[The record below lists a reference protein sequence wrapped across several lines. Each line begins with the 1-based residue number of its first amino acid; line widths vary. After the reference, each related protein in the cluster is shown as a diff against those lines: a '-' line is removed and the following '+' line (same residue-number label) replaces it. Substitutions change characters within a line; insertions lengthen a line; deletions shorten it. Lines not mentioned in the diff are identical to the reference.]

1 MRLAGQ
7 LGKGSIEVA
16 HKYLTDERWYVV
28 RNMCGVL
35 ADIKDPDLGDHIAP
49 VMRHPNTRVQQAALK
64 ALVKSRITQTAPI
77 LAASLSHLA
86 PEVLDEALDELRFLK
101 DARAVADLESFISS
115 RKGNAGVLKKAVQ
128 ALGSIKEDEAL
139 YALTRLF
146 RMEELDRGIRR
157 AVLNAIS
164 SNSSPV
170 AENLLQELAANWGP
184 LAEDARSELD
194 KRKSK

>member
-1 MRLAGQ
+1 
-7 LGKGSIEVA
+7 
-16 HKYLTDERWYVV
+16 
-28 RNMCGVL
+28 MCGVL

-49 VMRHPNTRVQQAALK
+49 VMRHPDTRVQQAAFK
-64 ALVKSRITQTAPI
+64 ALVKSRTRQTAPI
-77 LAASLSHLA
+77 LAASLSYLA

-115 RKGNAGVLKKAVQ
+115 RKGNAGGLKKAVQ

-184 LAEDARSELD
+184 LAEEVRSELD